1 MIFVLVGFG
10 DLSGIVPRGVRSNV
24 MAVEVQKHLFTV
36 REFHQ
41 MAEGGV
47 FAEDDRVELLGGEIF
62 EMTPIGS
69 RHAGWVNYLS
79 QTLTAQLG
87 SSVIVSVQNPFV
99 LDNFSE
105 PQPDLLILR
114 PRSDFYSGS
123 HPTPED
129 VRVVIEVA
137 DSSESFDRRA
147 KLPRYAQAG
156 IPEAWLIV
164 LNGNAV
170 DVYDDP
176 STDGYRAHRRFER
189 GEQLTSRQFPSLTV
203 VVSELV

>member
-1 MIFVLVGFG
+1 
-10 DLSGIVPRGVRSNV
+10 
-24 MAVEVQKHLFTV
+24 MAQ
-36 REFHQ
+36 
-41 MAEGGV
+41 GGV

-69 RHAGWVNYLS
+69 RHAGCVNALNHA
-79 QTLTAQLG
+79 LAAQLG

-99 LDNFSE
+99 LDDFSE

-114 PRSDFYSGS
+114 PREDFYRVS

-137 DSSESFDRRA
+137 DTSEGFDRA

-164 LNGNAV
+164 LSGNAV
-170 DVYDDP
+170 DVFNDP
-176 STDGYRAHRRFER
+176 SPDGYRAHQRFER
-189 GEQLTSRQFPSLTV
+189 GEQVTSQQFPALNV
-203 VVSELV
+203 AVSELV

>member
-1 MIFVLVGFG
+1 M
-10 DLSGIVPRGVRSNV
+10 P
-24 MAVEVQKHLFTV
+24 VEVQKHLFTV

-79 QTLTAQLG
+79 HTLTAQLG
-87 SSVIVSVQNPFV
+87 SSVIVSVQNPFI

-114 PRSDFYSGS
+114 PRADFYSGG

-137 DSSESFDRRA
+137 DTSEDFDRRA

-170 DVYDDP
+170 EVYDDP
-176 STDGYRAHRRFER
+176 SPDGYRAHRRFER
-189 GEQLTSRQFPSLTV
+189 GEQVTSRQFPALSV
-203 VVSELV
+203 AVSELV

>member
-1 MIFVLVGFG
+1 M
-10 DLSGIVPRGVRSNV
+10 P
-24 MAVEVQKHLFTV
+24 VEVQKHLFTV

-41 MAEGGV
+41 MAQGGV
-47 FAEDDRVELLGGEIF
+47 FAEDDRVELLAGEIF

-79 QTLTAQLG
+79 HTLAAQLG
-87 SSVIVSVQNPFV
+87 SSVVISVQNPFV
-99 LDNFSE
+99 LDDFSE

-114 PRSDFYSGS
+114 PRADFYSGS

-137 DSSESFDRRA
+137 DTSEDFDRRA
-147 KLPRYAQAG
+147 KLPRYARAG
-156 IPEAWLIV
+156 IPEAWLIA
-164 LNGNAV
+164 LNADVV

-176 STDGYRAHRRFER
+176 SPDGYREHRRFER
-189 GEQLTSRQFPSLTV
+189 GEPVTSRQFPALNV
-203 VVSELV
+203 AVSELV

>member
-1 MIFVLVGFG
+1 MPV
-10 DLSGIVPRGVRSNV
+10 D
-24 MAVEVQKHLFTV
+24 VQKHLFTV

-69 RHAGWVNYLS
+69 RHAGCVNYLT

-99 LDNFSE
+99 LDDFSE

-114 PRSDFYSGS
+114 PRADFYRGS
-123 HPTPED
+123 HPTPDD
-129 VRVVIEVA
+129 VRIVIEVA
-137 DSSESFDRRA
+137 DTSEGFDRRA

-164 LNGNAV
+164 LNGDAV

-176 STDGYRAHRRFER
+176 SPDGYCAHRRFESGAR
-189 GEQLTSRQFPSLTV
+189 VTSRQFPALNV
-203 VVSELV
+203 AVSELL